1 MAEALRRR
9 GIDVATP
16 ADAGLLGA
24 ADEAYLDYAR
34 DTERIV
40 VTADS
45 DFLRLHR
52 ELPHAGIA
60 GIRARSP
67 LSASASWVQAERR
80 IGSEHS
86 VEDRY
91 SLLSRVLDAKTFAAA
106 VLSHWEIEN
115 QVHSVLDVSFHED

>member
-1 MAEALRRR
+1 VSRVRFLLDEHVPYAVAEALRRR

-24 ADEAYLDYAR
+24 ADEAYLAYAR

-60 GIRARSP
+60 FSGRHGRTVGQLVAGLVLIYEA
-67 LSASASWVQAERR
+67 LEASEIVGR
-80 IGSEHS
+80 
-86 VEDRY
+86 VEF
-91 SLLSRVLDAKTFAAA
+91 L
-106 VLSHWEIEN
+106 
-115 QVHSVLDVSFHED
+115 